1 MESGIMVFGKTE
13 LDNKRIEKFILGE
26 EGFHAEYDSEFKCF
40 TFEESEDMYDSLE
53 KTLDALFVKYDI
65 NARFEGIFENKL
77 GFKSFDYWLNYVINE
92 SFNNELRSVTVK
104 YDNGDIIDTD
114 MAAHLTDDEIK
125 DYYKIGKE
133 FNIGNGGHDKMAKVT
148 DVIIN
153 ELTKTKKLN
162 ITNESTDTLNTF
174 AGVIPEESTWT
185 KERDKDLANVNMNLI
200 TINDKLFQINDIDFM
215 KANVGKAIR
224 FKYDS
229 SKLYPLILQPKLMAT
244 TDVENESSNE
254 REAKYK
260 TGDMVYSWQNPDYTA
275 RIAYVSDRGIE
286 DGIDYGFHYKVTLKD
301 DEGYTRSSKWMSEDS
316 LSKTKVDKSKTN
328 ESNVWSDK
336 QEKNMYNYS
345 KKLMKINESKDVK
358 MDKIKIEKDID
369 VICKKL
375 DKEYQYK
382 RYDIEFK
389 KDIVY
394 VTYIAQEDFYGRLE
408 FNKMLKK
415 YAKENNLII
424 YSYYE
429 TRDHDNSDDLTLY
442 KKV

>member
-53 KTLDALFVKYDI
+53 KTLDALFVKYTI

-77 GFKSFDYWLNYVINE
+77 GFKSFEYWLNYVINE
-92 SFNNELRSVTVK
+92 SSNNELRSVTVK

-215 KANVGKAIR
+215 KVNVGKAIR
-224 FKYDS
+224 FKYDY
-229 SKLYPLILQPKLMAT
+229 SKLYPLILQPKLMVT
-244 TDVENESSNE
+244 T
-254 REAKYK
+254 
-260 TGDMVYSWQNPDYTA
+260 
-275 RIAYVSDRGIE
+275 
-286 DGIDYGFHYKVTLKD
+286 
-301 DEGYTRSSKWMSEDS
+301 
-316 LSKTKVDKSKTN
+316 
-328 ESNVWSDK
+328 
-336 QEKNMYNYS
+336 
-345 KKLMKINESKDVK
+345 
-358 MDKIKIEKDID
+358 KIEND
-369 VICKKL
+369 
-375 DKEYQYK
+375 
-382 RYDIEFK
+382 
-389 KDIVY
+389 
-394 VTYIAQEDFYGRLE
+394 
-408 FNKMLKK
+408 
-415 YAKENNLII
+415 
-424 YSYYE
+424 
-429 TRDHDNSDDLTLY
+429 
-442 KKV
+442 